1 MDDLMDFKA
10 YLNQTYPIK
19 EWNNGVPL
27 TPDAV
32 REVRHRLAEGQL
44 VKVVAL
50 DMDISLNQVYKIR
63 RGETYK
69 EIE

>member
-19 EWNNGVPL
+19 NHKNAVYL

-32 REVRHRLAEGQL
+32 REVRHRLGKGQSA
-44 VKVVAL
+44 KIVAI
-50 DMDISLNQVYKIR
+50 DMDITQNQVYKIR

-69 EIE
+69 EIK